1 MSQRNATTHE
11 LQWDPNQYP
20 SGIPAFAARLAT
32 EGISLGLYGAA
43 SGVTC
48 GGVSGQL
55 GYEDLDMQ
63 TVASWG
69 VRYWK
74 SDNCASYAMD
84 SSVRFAGA
92 SARRARLQGGA
103 ASLPYLPCSY
113 ARCDQPHRCAHRPLH
128 RALLDQPRRAAVVQ
142 SRESVACRAGEEEEP
157 RVPTHTHAAH
167 ARMSPSAD
175 AGHLGQLG
183 DAH

>member
-1 MSQRNATTHE
+1 MSQRNTTTHE

-20 SGIPAFAARLAT
+20 SGMPAFAARLAT
-32 EGISLGLYGAA
+32 DGISLGLYGAA

-84 SSVRFAGA
+84 SSVRFAGLS
-92 SARRARLQGGA
+92 SAVCA
-103 ASLPYLPCSY
+103 AAGWGDVPVIPACSY
-113 ARCDQPHRCAHRPLH
+113 ARCDQPHRGAHRPVH
-128 RALLDQPRRAAVVQ
+128 
-142 SRESVACRAGEEEEP
+142 
-157 RVPTHTHAAH
+157 
-167 ARMSPSAD
+167 
-175 AGHLGQLG
+175 
-183 DAH
+183 

>member
-1 MSQRNATTHE
+1 M
-11 LQWDPNQYP
+11 WDPNQYP
-20 SGIPAFAARLAT
+20 SGMPAFAARLASA
-32 EGISLGLYGAA
+32 GIRLGLYGAA

-63 TVASWG
+63 TIASWG

-92 SARRARLQGGA
+92 VYVAPVKLVET
-103 ASLPYLPCSY
+103 SLVPSMQPPAMRSIELAHPLSY
-113 ARCDQPHRCAHRPLH
+113 P
-128 RALLDQPRRAAVVQ
+128 
-142 SRESVACRAGEEEEP
+142 
-157 RVPTHTHAAH
+157 
-167 ARMSPSAD
+167 
-175 AGHLGQLG
+175 
-183 DAH
+183 